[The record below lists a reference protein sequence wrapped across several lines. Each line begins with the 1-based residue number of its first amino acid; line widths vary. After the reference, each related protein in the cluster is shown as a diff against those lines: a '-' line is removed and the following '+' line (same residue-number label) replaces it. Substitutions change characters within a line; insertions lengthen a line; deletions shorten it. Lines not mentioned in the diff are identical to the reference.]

1 MNYRRS
7 FLRIWILLTTIWLF
21 VVGFIFIDSIISP
34 TVPGRVVAVID
45 GELSVI
51 SIFSEEY
58 SKLLDLAEAGE
69 LRRIK
74 HKGMIPEFSYFQ
86 RLSLSQEELNRE
98 ADEAI
103 LLMRSIQNENRWV
116 NIRYALVMWLI
127 PPTLLLVMGL
137 AIGWAVAGF
146 RR

>member
-1 MNYRRS
+1 MRIRR
-7 FLRIWILLTTIWLF
+7 LKIVATV

-34 TVPGRVVAVID
+34 TVPGRVVAMID

-51 SIFSEEY
+51 SVFSEEY

-74 HKGMIPEFSYFQ
+74 HKGGLSYFQ

-98 ADEAI
+98 ADAAT
-103 LLMRSIQNENRWV
+103 LLMRSIQNEHRWV
-116 NIRYALVMWLI
+116 NIRNALLMWLI
-127 PPTLLLVMGL
+127 PPTLMLIMGL
-137 AIGWAVAGF
+137 AIGWALAGF
-146 RR
+146 RGKQ